1 MTLTPGTV
9 IMNTEFIET
18 EVWPRN
24 DPDRAYLVEI
34 PARTEGTVTRIVEGN
49 ENRLTQVL
57 VEFDGFEH
65 VEIDITFEEYE
76 IID

>member
-1 MTLTPGTV
+1 MTLTPGTTV
-9 IMNTEFIET
+9 QNTEIIET

-34 PARTEGTVTRIVEGN
+34 PARTEGTVTRIVPGT

>member
-1 MTLTPGTV
+1 MTLTPGTTV
-9 IMNTEFIET
+9 QNTEIIET

-34 PARTEGTVTRIVEGN
+34 PARTEGTVTRIVPGT

-57 VEFDGFEH
+57 VEFDGYEDH
-65 VEIDITFEEYE
+65 EIDISFEEYE
-76 IID
+76 ITE